1 MTSWD
6 PHGFLRAQ
14 KGELERLIAGCD
26 PEDVSRIGFESRLA
40 EVDAAL
46 ARVATQQGR
55 VGEATLLFRGAPVV
69 GTRGIEAAFAGHAI
83 ESFQKLVSKMSASKS
98 GRRLGERGPI
108 PGAGDSRLFVTDTAP
123 GSFGFVL
130 REMPEQVPL
139 LGASALAVSVEAAV
153 GLLARAA
160 SSDDEFADA
169 AVETDPGVLEQLDDF
184 LRVIAERGATMRVI
198 SGDTVAS
205 LDDAETMTAAR
216 ERAHSRRVEEQDV
229 PEHGVLEGLLP
240 SARRF
245 ELRTSDGAVIGG
257 RLGPAVDIAA
267 AQQLVSHPVAGRL
280 HVVTIVRRD
289 RETKRYVL
297 QNVTADRT

>member
-1 MTSWD
+1 MTISD

-14 KGELERLIAGCD
+14 KADLERLIAGCD

-40 EVDAAL
+40 EVEAAL
-46 ARVATQQGR
+46 GRLASQQGR

-83 ESFQKLVSKMSASKS
+83 ESFQKLVSKMSAARS

-130 REMPEQVPL
+130 REMPEEAPL
-139 LGASALAVSVEAAV
+139 FGASPLAASVEATV

-169 AVETDPGVLEQLDDF
+169 AVETDPAVLEQLDDF
-184 LRVIAERGATMRVI
+184 LRVIAERGATMRVV

-205 LDDAETMTAAR
+205 LDDAETMGAAR
-216 ERAHSRRVEEQDV
+216 ERAHSRRVEEQEV

-245 ELRTSDGAVIGG
+245 ELRTADGTVIGG
-257 RLGPAVDIAA
+257 RLGAA
-267 AQQLVSHPVAGRL
+267 IDATTAQLLVSHPVAGRL
-280 HVVTIVRRD
+280 RVVTIVRRE

-297 QNVTADRT
+297 EDLTPDRT